1 MADQT
6 LKHLLLRMASGAAS
20 LIWWLV
26 LAVVVLLAL
35 YAGIGRQVTQNINEY
50 RSSIEQ
56 RLSSELGQ
64 PVSIGA
70 LSSSWNWLDPTIVA
84 RDIVVVSEND
94 RSDVAGSL
102 KSVRI
107 GLDFLASLMRLR
119 IVLADFDADGLELTI
134 NQTPRGAVTIEGVDI
149 PDPVANDL
157 ELWLDIAGKW
167 LSDPSV
173 KITRLDLGVRDAN
186 GTLRHVEVPQL
197 DLIYRRGL
205 FHASGRAMRPGTTEQ
220 LASFGLV
227 GRHFFRGDFTGQ
239 IYADINS
246 GRFFDGLAEEY
257 AWRNIRAEGFDLGGQ
272 VWMTFRDGRIEQ
284 VSGNLETPYLQLGVG
299 RQSLAPLE
307 DIRATFGWRR

>member
-257 AWRNIRAEGFDLGGQ
+257 AW
-272 VWMTFRDGRIEQ
+272 
-284 VSGNLETPYLQLGVG
+284 
-299 RQSLAPLE
+299 
-307 DIRATFGWRR
+307 

>member
-1 MADQT
+1 MASSVADQT

-20 LIWWLV
+20 LIWWLL

-119 IVLADFDADGLELTI
+119 IVFADFDADGLELTI
-134 NQTPRGAVTIEGVDI
+134 NQTPKGAVTIEGVDI

-186 GTLRHVEVPQL
+186 GTSACRGAPTGPDLSTRAVPRIRSCNAARN
-197 DLIYRRGL
+197 DR
-205 FHASGRAMRPGTTEQ
+205 T
-220 LASFGLV
+220 
-227 GRHFFRGDFTGQ
+227 TGQ
-239 IYADINS
+239 
-246 GRFFDGLAEEY
+246 F
-257 AWRNIRAEGFDLGGQ
+257 RA
-272 VWMTFRDGRIEQ
+272 
-284 VSGNLETPYLQLGVG
+284 
-299 RQSLAPLE
+299 
-307 DIRATFGWRR
+307 GWPALLSR

>member
-1 MADQT
+1 MASSVADKT

-20 LIWWLV
+20 LIWWLL

-119 IVLADFDADGLELTI
+119 VVFADFDADGLELTI

-246 GRFFDGLAEEY
+246 GRLFDGLAEEY

-272 VWMTFRDGRIEQ
+272 VWMTFRDGRIER

-299 RQSLAPLE
+299 RQSLAPL
-307 DIRATFGWRR
+307 